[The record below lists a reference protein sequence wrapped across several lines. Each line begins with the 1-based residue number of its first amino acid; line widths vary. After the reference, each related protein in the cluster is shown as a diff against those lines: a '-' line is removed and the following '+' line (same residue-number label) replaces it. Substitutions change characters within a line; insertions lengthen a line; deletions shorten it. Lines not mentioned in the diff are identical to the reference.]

1 MHMDNS
7 VVIAGE
13 RGIRGLNGNRKNIIK
28 MKLKKKNV
36 LERESMCNGPVVQ
49 KKQGMFRATLDF
61 RDYWRKKAKRAAGKA
76 GESKG
81 NSVLQ
86 SRVKI

>member
-1 MHMDNS
+1 MVTEKIYNKDE
-7 VVIAGE
+7 I
-13 RGIRGLNGNRKNIIK
+13 
-28 MKLKKKNV
+28 KKKNV

-76 GESKG
+76 GESKET
-81 NSVLQ
+81 
-86 SRVKI
+86 RCCRAE

>member
-1 MHMDNS
+1 
-7 VVIAGE
+7 
-13 RGIRGLNGNRKNIIK
+13 
-28 MKLKKKNV
+28 
-36 LERESMCNGPVVQ
+36 MCNGPVVQ